1 MIREEIEN
9 RNLPEL
15 FEFSNG
21 NKVQSLD
28 DWKKRRVEIKKILC
42 EEEYGLF
49 PKSHVPISVKILEED
64 SERYCRGKVVYKKI
78 LLTLNFESEEFSF
91 PVCIAV
97 PKQNRP
103 CPAFLYVSFYDSFP
117 NKYLPVEEIC
127 DQGFAVVSF
136 CYEDVTSDDDDFL
149 NGLSKFF
156 SELIV
161 NNKVDG
167 FTIENVSS
175 CFNYEKRNF
184 GKILVW
190 SWAAMHVM
198 DYIEKIEEIDK
209 NNIAIVGHSRL
220 GKTALLTGAF
230 DDRFRYTISND
241 SGQSGAAISRGKDG
255 ERISDICKRF
265 SYWFNSDYE
274 KYSNNEGGMPF
285 DQHFLL
291 SLVAPRNLYVASASE
306 DLWADPKSEFL
317 SSVAISKVY
326 ELYGKNGLIYEEKFP
341 EVGTKLMDGDV
352 GYHLREGCHYLSRH
366 DWNIFIEYINRH
378 RM

>member
-15 FEFSNG
+15 FEFNNG
-21 NKVQSLD
+21 NRVQSID
-28 DWKKRRVEIKKILC
+28 DWEKRRDEIKKILS
-42 EEEYGLF
+42 EEEYGFF
-49 PKSHVPISVKILEED
+49 PKSHVPISVKVLEED
-64 SERYCRGKVVYKKI
+64 SDRYCRGRVIYKRV
-78 LLTLNFESEEFSF
+78 LLTLNFGSEEFSF
-91 PVCIAV
+91 PVCIAI
-97 PKQNRP
+97 PKQSRP

-136 CYEDVTSDDDDFL
+136 CYEDVTSDNDDFS

-156 SELIV
+156 SELITT
-161 NNKVDG
+161 NKADG
-167 FTIENVSS
+167 LTVRNVSPYS
-175 CFNYEKRNF
+175 NDEKRNF

-198 DYIEKIEEIDK
+198 DYIESVDGIDK
-209 NNIAIVGHSRL
+209 DNVAIVGHSRL
-220 GKTALLTGAF
+220 GKTALVTGAF

-241 SGQSGAAISRGKDG
+241 SGQSGAAIARGKVG
-255 ERISDICKRF
+255 ERVSDICKRF
-265 SYWFNSDYE
+265 SYWFNSEYE
-274 KYSNNEGGMPF
+274 KYSDNEQLMPF

-306 DLWADPKSEFL
+306 DSWADPRSEFL

-326 ELYGKNGLIYEEKFP
+326 EVYGKRGLVYEDEYPK
-341 EVGTKLMDGDV
+341 VDTKLLDGDV